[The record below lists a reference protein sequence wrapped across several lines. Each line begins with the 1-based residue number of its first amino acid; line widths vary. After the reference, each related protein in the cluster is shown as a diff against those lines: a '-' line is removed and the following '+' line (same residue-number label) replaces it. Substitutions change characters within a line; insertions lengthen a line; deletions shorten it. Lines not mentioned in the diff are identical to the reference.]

1 MISINTILSEC
12 IRAMLRP
19 VLPRMRWSS
28 SLDCIAALAHTSV
41 MVSKEHLRSKCIKCI
56 QSYSYAFD
64 DQCNSRPGLWSGQ
77 APYKIQEAI
86 KRPALAVLWELRSAP
101 QKSHQSVTAVTRTE
115 SQYMCHHDEMSH
127 IHGHNATTINANN
140 NNMSIGNNYPYSR
153 SEECS
158 WQPEE
163 AARRLGALSSSGS
176 SLSSSSANINTDY
189 DPLISSRSN
198 ESKDNSI
205 LTRGRATSD
214 IRTLRRAFG
223 SNSLHGDHNHDDD
236 PNQQSS
242 PIKQAIQQ
250 LSAILLPILSAFTDQ
265 LKEPLIIMLLFSA
278 GISLFLGNQADAI
291 SIALALAIVSLVA
304 AIQEYRSEKAL
315 EKLGDLV
322 PHTCTVVRDG
332 RAMDHFP
339 AVDLVVGDLIVLSTG
354 DRVPADVRLIDGVE
368 VSVDESSLTGE
379 NSPVNKTGMAM
390 SVVTTGATQQQY
402 GGQHHHPIPLTEQT
416 NIVFMGTLVVSGRGR
431 GLVVAVGE
439 RTEFGKVAKE
449 LKEVEA
455 RKSPLQIKI
464 DELGRLLALASSAGI
479 AVMALVGWLLGRPF
493 LETVTVAV
501 SLAVAAI
508 PEGLPICVTVT
519 LALGVLRMS
528 RHAAIVKKL
537 SAVETLGCVTVI
549 ASDKTGTLTQNE
561 MTARSMFCLAFP
573 SLSFGLTGVGYD
585 RKKSGG
591 YLMRSLSSDEQL
603 MGGDDNSS
611 SLDQGN
617 RKSIQVTEK
626 CPEFNALS
634 ALFGTASI
642 CNNASVTNNDDGVHM
657 GQPTEIALLVGS
669 EKANISDP
677 RPNYHRLQEIPF
689 SSDRKRMEVKCRP
702 VGGAH
707 TCTAFT
713 LSARRYHHL
722 NGDAPISSDGS
733 LYFVSKSLIVL
744 FVLSLRSNT
753 HNNSFI
759 PEGMPEAILGE
770 CQTHTAHDGSAVP
783 LTESGKARALAE
795 SRKMAGCGLRV
806 LAMAY
811 GPSLETLTF
820 AGIVGL
826 EDPPREGV
834 VESVAHLER
843 GGVKVI
849 MVTGDSRET
858 AIAIAKRCGI
868 LGGTKS
874 VNVDTS
880 SDDGRPA
887 VINKRSSSFEESGE
901 TDDEFLDLSST
912 SSTYDVEYG
921 QHALSGAELDAI
933 GAHNLPD
940 AIIGVKVFY
949 RVAPRHKLALV
960 RALQK
965 RGEVVAMTGDGVN
978 DATALKAADIG
989 IAMGKGGT
997 DVAKEAADVVLADDD
1012 FTTITHAVA
1021 EGKGIFF
1028 NIRNFLS
1035 FQLSTSFAA
1044 LAMESVA
1051 TAFRLPSPLNAM
1063 QILWINIIMD
1073 GPPAQSLGVEP
1084 VDERVLRAAPR
1095 KVTDPIVTRALL
1107 IRAISSAALIMFLTL
1122 WVFSVELD
1130 DGHVTRRDTT
1140 MTFMTFVNCDLF
1152 NAYACR
1158 SSDKCF
1164 YEISPFSNPSF
1175 LWAMLFSV
1183 VGQFC
1188 VIYFPPLQAVFQT
1201 EALSLGDLLL
1211 IVCLSSTVLLL
1222 DTVRKKFLKQ
1232 YCTDRKRRRSV
1243 FSRLKG
1249 EKKPGKRRVK
1259 RAWTHPGGAKKKASD
1274 ISPSPPSGG
1283 LRNRSKESVV

>member
-1 MISINTILSEC
+1 MD
-12 IRAMLRP
+12 IRA
-19 VLPRMRWSS
+19 
-28 SLDCIAALAHTSV
+28 
-41 MVSKEHLRSKCIKCI
+41 
-56 QSYSYAFD
+56 
-64 DQCNSRPGLWSGQ
+64 
-77 APYKIQEAI
+77 
-86 KRPALAVLWELRSAP
+86 
-101 QKSHQSVTAVTRTE
+101 
-115 SQYMCHHDEMSH
+115 
-127 IHGHNATTINANN
+127 
-140 NNMSIGNNYPYSR
+140 
-153 SEECS
+153 
-158 WQPEE
+158 
-163 AARRLGALSSSGS
+163 
-176 SLSSSSANINTDY
+176 
-189 DPLISSRSN
+189 
-198 ESKDNSI
+198 
-205 LTRGRATSD
+205 
-214 IRTLRRAFG
+214 LRRAFG

-236 PNQQSS
+236 PNNQQASS
-242 PIKQAIQQ
+242 PIKQLIQQ
-250 LSAILLPILSAFTDQ
+250 TLSAILVPILSAFADQ
-265 LKEPLIIMLLFSA
+265 LKEPLILMLLFSA
-278 GISLFLGNQADAI
+278 AISLFLGNQADAI
-291 SIALALAIVSLVA
+291 SIALALTIVSLVA

-368 VSVDESSLTGE
+368 MSVDESSLTGE
-379 NSPVNKTGMAM
+379 NSPAHKTGMAL
-390 SVVTTGATQQQY
+390 SITGVVQQQQQQQQQQH
-402 GGQHHHPIPLTEQT
+402 GGHPIPLTEQT

-464 DELGRLLALASSAGI
+464 DELGRLLAYYSSAGI

-537 SAVETLGCVTVI
+537 SAVETLGCATVI

-591 YLMRSLSSDEQL
+591 YLMRSLSSDEQFI
-603 MGGDDNSS
+603 GGDDTTSS
-611 SLDQGN
+611 MDQGN
-617 RKSIQVTEK
+617 RKSVQVTEK

-642 CNNASVTNNDDGVHM
+642 CNNASVTNNDGGVHM

-722 NGDAPISSDGS
+722 NGDAPISTDGS
-733 LYFVSKSLIVL
+733 LYFVK
-744 FVLSLRSNT
+744 
-753 HNNSFI
+753 
-759 PEGMPEAILGE
+759 GMPESILGE

-820 AGIVGL
+820 AGLVGL

-874 VNVDTS
+874 VNNDTS

-887 VINKRSSSFEESGE
+887 VINKRSSSFEESG

-912 SSTYDVEYG
+912 SSTFDVEYG
-921 QHALSGAELDAI
+921 QVRVALSGAELDAI

-940 AIIGVKVFY
+940 SIIGVKVFY

-965 RGEVVAMTGDGVN
+965 RGEVVAMTGDGDN

-997 DVAKEAADVVLADDD
+997 DVAKEAADIVLADDD

-1183 VGQFC
+1183 IGQFC

-1232 YCTDRKRRRSV
+1232 YCTDRRRRRSM
-1243 FSRLKG
+1243 FSGLKG
-1249 EKKPGKRRVK
+1249 KKKPGKRRVR
-1259 RAWTHPGGAKKKASD
+1259 RAWTHPGETKKNASD
-1274 ISPSPPSGG
+1274 INPSPPSGG
-1283 LRNRSKESVV
+1283 LRNRSKENVV

>member
-1 MISINTILSEC
+1 
-12 IRAMLRP
+12 
-19 VLPRMRWSS
+19 
-28 SLDCIAALAHTSV
+28 
-41 MVSKEHLRSKCIKCI
+41 
-56 QSYSYAFD
+56 
-64 DQCNSRPGLWSGQ
+64 
-77 APYKIQEAI
+77 
-86 KRPALAVLWELRSAP
+86 
-101 QKSHQSVTAVTRTE
+101 
-115 SQYMCHHDEMSH
+115 
-127 IHGHNATTINANN
+127 
-140 NNMSIGNNYPYSR
+140 MSIGNNYPYSR
-153 SEECS
+153 AEECS

-163 AARRLGALSSSGS
+163 AARRLGALSSLS
-176 SLSSSSANINTDY
+176 SNSSFSTSTYESSSSSQQQQLDNNH
-189 DPLISSRSN
+189 SSL
-198 ESKDNSI
+198 
-205 LTRGRATSD
+205 LTRGRATMD
-214 IRTLRRAFG
+214 VRRLRHTFG

-236 PNQQSS
+236 DINHSS
-242 PIKQAIQQ
+242 VIQQ
-250 LSAILLPILSAFTDQ
+250 ITKQLLSEILLPILSAFTDQ

-278 GISLFLGNQADAI
+278 AISLFLGNQADAI
-291 SIALALAIVSLVA
+291 SIALALTIVSLVA

-332 RAMDHFP
+332 RAMDHYP
-339 AVDLVVGDLIVLSTG
+339 AVDLVVGDLVVLSTG

-368 VSVDESSLTGE
+368 VQVNESSLTGE
-379 NSPVNKTGMAM
+379 NAPVNKTGMAL
-390 SVVTTGATQQQY
+390 SSTQQHQQH
-402 GGQHHHPIPLTEQT
+402 GHHHPIPLTEQT
-416 NIVFMGTLVVSGRGR
+416 NIVFMGTLVVAGRGR

-537 SAVETLGCVTVI
+537 SAVETLGCATVI

-603 MGGDDNSS
+603 MGGDSNKSS
-611 SLDQGN
+611 ANQGN
-617 RKSIQVTEK
+617 RKSIEVTEN

-707 TCTAFT
+707 TCTAFS

-722 NGDAPISSDGS
+722 NGDAPISTDGS
-733 LYFVSKSLIVL
+733 LYFVK
-744 FVLSLRSNT
+744 
-753 HNNSFI
+753 
-759 PEGMPEAILGE
+759 GMPESILGE
-770 CQTHTAHDGSAVP
+770 CQTHTSHDGSAVP

-811 GPSLETLTF
+811 GPSLDTLTF

-834 VESVAHLER
+834 VESVAHLEK

-868 LGGTKS
+868 LGGVKPINDDS
-874 VNVDTS
+874 S
-880 SDDGRPA
+880 SDNSRPA
-887 VINKRSSSFEESGE
+887 VISKKRGSFEDSGTE
-901 TDDEFLDLSST
+901 DEFLDLSSST
-912 SSTYDVEYG
+912 SSTYDIEYG

-940 AIIGVKVFY
+940 SIIGVKVFY

-1012 FTTITHAVA
+1012 FTTITHAIA

-1044 LAMESVA
+1044 LAMESIA
-1051 TAFRLPSPLNAM
+1051 TAFRMPSPLNAM

-1107 IRAISSAALIMFLTL
+1107 IRAVSSAALIMTLTL

-1164 YEISPFSNPSF
+1164 YEISPFSNPPF

-1201 EALSLGDLLL
+1201 EALSFGDLML

-1222 DTVRKKFLKQ
+1222 DTIRKKFLKQ
-1232 YCTDRKRRRSV
+1232 YCTDGRRRRSV
-1243 FSRLKG
+1243 FSGLRGKR
-1249 EKKPGKRRVK
+1249 KPGKRRV
-1259 RAWTHPGGAKKKASD
+1259 RRSHTGGTKKKASD
-1274 ISPSPPSGG
+1274 IGQAPPSGAG
-1283 LRNRSKESVV
+1283 LRNRSKENVK